1 MNIAATI
8 IKCKSAP
15 KLDKELEENS
25 DYMKADKKLKKFIK
39 KELSERDV
47 QELNELL
54 GIYMVVLKNAY
65 MDEGMKLG
73 EKLASALLIE

>member
-15 KLDKELEENS
+15 KLDKEIEENRN
-25 DYMKADKKLKKFIK
+25 YMKAAKKFQKIINE
-39 KELSERDV
+39 ELSEEDV
-47 QELNELL
+47 LELNELL

-65 MDEGMKLG
+65 LDEGMKLG
-73 EKLASALLIE
+73 EKLATALLLE